1 MVGLVMMRD
10 TRARRTAMVPIHV
23 RGTEEYDARLAA
35 LSRRGEADLARVEPQ
50 VRAIL
55 EAIRARGDAAL
66 AEYTERFD
74 GARVERPLRPIA
86 DYAEIGARCPAEVR
100 ALLEGAAA
108 RIRAYHEHQVDSG
121 FGFERDGVR
130 LGMRVRPVASA
141 GVYAPGGKARY
152 PSTVLMTAVPAKVAG
167 VRRIVLATP
176 RPTPEIVAAAE
187 IAGVTE
193 ILDAGGAQA
202 IGALA
207 YGTET
212 IRPVEKIVGPGNL
225 YVACAKKLVYGH
237 VSIDSIAGPSEILVV
252 ADEGADPAVVAA
264 DLLSQAEHDED
275 AYALLVTIDV
285 ATAEAVA
292 RELERQVAELPR
304 AEIARASL
312 ERHAEIFVA
321 GDRAEAARIADAMAP
336 EHLCLAVADPE
347 AMLEDIHAVGA
358 AFLGDHTPE
367 AAGDYAAGPSHV
379 LPTGGAARFSSPLG
393 VYDFVVRTSVIKYSA
408 AAIEAQADL
417 LEGLARLE
425 GLEAHARAVSAR
437 RGLRSR

>member
-86 DYAEIGARCPAEVR
+86 DYAEIGARCAAEIR
-100 ALLEGAAA
+100 ALLEGAGA

-167 VRRIVLATP
+167 VRRI
-176 RPTPEIVAAAE
+176 
-187 IAGVTE
+187 
-193 ILDAGGAQA
+193 
-202 IGALA
+202 
-207 YGTET
+207 
-212 IRPVEKIVGPGNL
+212 
-225 YVACAKKLVYGH
+225 
-237 VSIDSIAGPSEILVV
+237 
-252 ADEGADPAVVAA
+252 
-264 DLLSQAEHDED
+264 
-275 AYALLVTIDV
+275 
-285 ATAEAVA
+285 
-292 RELERQVAELPR
+292 
-304 AEIARASL
+304 
-312 ERHAEIFVA
+312 
-321 GDRAEAARIADAMAP
+321 
-336 EHLCLAVADPE
+336 
-347 AMLEDIHAVGA
+347 
-358 AFLGDHTPE
+358 
-367 AAGDYAAGPSHV
+367 
-379 LPTGGAARFSSPLG
+379 
-393 VYDFVVRTSVIKYSA
+393 
-408 AAIEAQADL
+408 
-417 LEGLARLE
+417 
-425 GLEAHARAVSAR
+425 
-437 RGLRSR
+437 